1 MKLIPFSSQYLRPKE
16 ALPFGVRDSSGCL
29 LLAAGQLIDN
39 AEQFEY
45 LKSLKLFADEAES
58 SEWRRRLAA
67 AMDSMVRQNA
77 SLKDIVAARP
87 AEEAREA
94 KGREEATL
102 PEQWEDLA
110 SSLDAALRDARP
122 GGDWLQRAR
131 DVHER
136 TRRLATRR
144 LDASL
149 YYLIYSAG
157 HSVERYASHHAL
169 LAMAVC
175 EHACSLLG
183 WEEPLRDSIGRAA
196 LTMNVAMVRL
206 QDLLAQS
213 DLNPSAE
220 MRVEIDAHAARG
232 AALLRA
238 SGVDDAVWRDAVR
251 YHHDNSDA
259 ELPLEQLPPGRQ
271 VARLLRRVDIF
282 TAKLSRRKTR
292 VPMSPV
298 QAAKEACLGASG
310 MPDEIGAALLKAVG
324 LYPPGSF
331 VELASGELGVVVS
344 RGRRA
349 NLPLVASLVA
359 PSGTPMGEP
368 TLRDTVEPRFAV
380 RCAVGAAAVKVR
392 PTHARLLALL

>member
-1 MKLIPFSSQYLRPKE
+1 LKLIPFSSQYLRPKE

-29 LLAAGQLIDN
+29 LLAAGQLIGSV
-39 AEQFEY
+39 EQ
-45 LKSLKLFADEAES
+45 LAHLQSLKLFADEAES

-87 AEEAREA
+87 ADETRES
-94 KGREEATL
+94 KVRDEATL

-110 SSLDAALRDARP
+110 STLDATLRDARP
-122 GGDWLQRAR
+122 GGDWLQRVGA
-131 DVHER
+131 VHEQS
-136 TRRLATRR
+136 RRLATRR

-157 HSVERYASHHAL
+157 HSVERYAGHHSL
-169 LAMAVC
+169 LAMVVC
-175 EHACSLLG
+175 EHACGLLG
-183 WEEPLRDSIGRAA
+183 WPPELVDAIGRAA

-213 DLNPSAE
+213 DLKPTAE
-220 MRVEIDAHAARG
+220 MRAEIDAHAARG
-232 AALLRA
+232 AALLLA
-238 SGVDDAVWRDAVR
+238 SGADDAVWCDAVR
-251 YHHDNSDA
+251 FHHDHSDA
-259 ELPLEQLPPGRQ
+259 ELPLEQLPPGRR

-298 QAAKEACLGASG
+298 QAAKEACLGANG
-310 MPDEIGAALLKAVG
+310 TPDEIGASLLKAVG

-331 VELASGELGVVVS
+331 VQLASGELGVVVS

-349 NLPLVASLVA
+349 NLPLVASLVT
-359 PSGTPMGEP
+359 PSGSPMGEP

-380 RCAVGAAAVKVR
+380 RGAVASATVKVR
-392 PTHARLLALL
+392 PTHARVLALL